1 MSTPLT
7 AIVTVA
13 DVDARLSSQ
22 ARIRL
27 FAKNGGSTVDTT
39 FQALC
44 VAEANS
50 RIRTITRSAFPDG
63 LYVVGDTVDVEVVG
77 RGVDIVCAIA
87 ASRHLANDETTAYA
101 RNGRAAEEFFRDIN
115 RNKDA
120 QAAGSSTSPPLPR
133 AAIRNQLDSQGI
145 PTNSYVQQ
153 ADGTE
158 GTGY

>member
-7 AIVTVA
+7 NIVTVA

-22 ARIRL
+22 ARTRL
-27 FAKNGGSTVDTT
+27 FAKSGGSTVDLA
-39 FQALC
+39 FQSLC

-63 LYVVGDTVDVEVVG
+63 LYVVGDTLDAEVVG
-77 RGVDIVCAIA
+77 RGVDLVIAIA
-87 ASRHLANDETTAYA
+87 ASRHLATDETSGYA
-101 RNGRAAEEFFRDIN
+101 RLGVQARDFFMALN
-115 RNKDA
+115 RNADA
-120 QAAGSSTSPPLPR
+120 QAAGSTTSPPLPR
-133 AAIRNQLDSQGI
+133 ATIRNRYASDGQ
-145 PTNSYVQQ
+145 PTNVYTQQ